1 MIEFKYFLHGGLP
14 DGLTLENIKQG
25 MVAKRN
31 KITVEILDK
40 LDAIE
45 NYASGVRRIFKDYIG
60 FDKQPEYSI
69 SDNGIIVTLYNM
81 NYNEAQNEVINDG
94 INEDINDVINV
105 GQKLNTEERKNI
117 ILKLIEENEKISIQ
131 QIVENIEVS
140 KSTVERDLKELK
152 EQNKIKYIGSRKS
165 GKWII
170 NYEQENVGINEEI
183 NVGIKRE
190 NVGINDSEKMNTELR
205 QNSILKIIKENGN
218 ISAIEISKI
227 LNFTARTIERDLK
240 ELKEQNKIEY
250 VGSRKSGKWIINY
263 EQENVGINEE
273 INVGIKRE
281 NVGIN
286 DSEKMNT
293 ELRQNSIL
301 KIIKENGNISAIEI
315 SKILNFTARTIER
328 DLKELKEQNKIE
340 YVGSRKSGKWIIKE

>member
-14 DGLTLENIKQG
+14 DGLTLENIKRG

-81 NYNEAQNEVINDG
+81 NYNEKENEAQNEV

-105 GQKLNTEERKNI
+105 GQKLNAEERKNI
-117 ILKLIEENEKISIQ
+117 ILKLIEGNEKISIQ

-152 EQNKIKYIGSRKS
+152 EENKIEYIGSRKS
-165 GKWII
+165 GKWVI
-170 NYEQENVGINEEI
+170 NY
-183 NVGIKRE
+183 KR
-190 NVGINDSEKMNTELR
+190 
-205 QNSILKIIKENGN
+205 
-218 ISAIEISKI
+218 
-227 LNFTARTIERDLK
+227 
-240 ELKEQNKIEY
+240 
-250 VGSRKSGKWIINY
+250 
-263 EQENVGINEE
+263 ENVGINEE